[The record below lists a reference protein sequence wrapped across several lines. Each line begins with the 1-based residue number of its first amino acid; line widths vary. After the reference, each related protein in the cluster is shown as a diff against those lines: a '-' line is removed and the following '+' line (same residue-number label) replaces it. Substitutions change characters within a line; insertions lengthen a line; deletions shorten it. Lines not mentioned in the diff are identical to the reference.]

1 MIEASV
7 ESVIEQAAQESFFP
21 PRLWVIT
28 YDLRAIGKGIAMVKA
43 PNAEEANQI
52 LIANGM
58 YNGSPQDYLI
68 VVPPCCGLM
77 AEQTVE
83 FFNNN

>member
-1 MIEASV
+1 M
-7 ESVIEQAAQESFFP
+7 AQHY
-21 PRLWVIT
+21 LIT
-28 YDLRAIGKGIAMVKA
+28 KT
-43 PNAEEANQI
+43 EE
-52 LIANGM
+52 
-58 YNGSPQDYLI
+58 I

>member
-1 MIEASV
+1 MEELSV
-7 ESVIEQAAQESFFP
+7 ENVITKAAKESFIP

-58 YNGSPQDYLI
+58 YKGSQQDYI
-68 VVPPCCGLM
+68 IKKT
-77 AEQTVE
+77 EE
-83 FFNNN
+83 I